1 MKEEEKPSKKEID
14 IEVLKLQSE
23 VEKYKA
29 DKTSESVSKLVDAF
43 NKLVDAFK
51 EYYLKTTR
59 TTLLAAWILVGIIFL
74 VTAFLTYLGKIG
86 GETFSFVAGTIVG
99 YIISLLGAKR

>member
-14 IEVLKLQSE
+14 IEVLKIQSE

-29 DKTSESVSKLVDAF
+29 DKMSESVSKLVDS
-43 NKLVDAFK
+43 FK

-59 TTLLAAWILVGIIFL
+59 TTLLAAWIL
-74 VTAFLTYLGKIG
+74 
-86 GETFSFVAGTIVG
+86 
-99 YIISLLGAKR
+99 

>member
-14 IEVLKLQSE
+14 IEALKIQSE
-23 VEKYKA
+23 REKYIV
-29 DKTSESVSKLVDAF
+29 DKISESVSKI
-43 NKLVDAFK
+43 VDAFK

-59 TTLLAAWILVGIIFL
+59 TTLLAAWVLVGIIFL

>member
-1 MKEEEKPSKKEID
+1 LD
-14 IEVLKLQSE
+14 
-23 VEKYKA
+23 
-29 DKTSESVSKLVDAF
+29 F
-43 NKLVDAFK
+43 
-51 EYYLKTTR
+51 
-59 TTLLAAWILVGIIFL
+59 VGIIFL